1 MEKEFLGYSFLNNE
15 IKEIYAEDYPD
26 YGIIPGDKSGV
37 IIENED
43 TGDLIFV
50 YDNKIDLINFKIEY
64 LENLIKTNEQTI
76 DTLKWKNI
84 ANNLSLDYF
93 RKQLENLNEN

>member
-1 MEKEFLGYSFLNNE
+1 MIDKEFLGYAFLNNE

-50 YDNKIDLINFKIEY
+50 YDYKIE
-64 LENLIKTNEQTI
+64 LL
-76 DTLKWKNI
+76 NI
-84 ANNLSLDYF
+84 
-93 RKQLENLNEN
+93 

>member
-1 MEKEFLGYSFLNNE
+1 MFGIHLYKNREKS
-15 IKEIYAEDYPD
+15 
-26 YGIIPGDKSGV
+26 
-37 IIENED
+37 
-43 TGDLIFV
+43 
-50 YDNKIDLINFKIEY
+50 EY